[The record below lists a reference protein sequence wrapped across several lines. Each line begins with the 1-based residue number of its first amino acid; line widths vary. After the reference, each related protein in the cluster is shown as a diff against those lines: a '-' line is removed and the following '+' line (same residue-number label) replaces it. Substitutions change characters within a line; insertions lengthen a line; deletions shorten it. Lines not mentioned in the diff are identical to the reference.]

1 MAILDEPPFCW
12 LAADGRATGCD
23 VEVATVA
30 LHRAGVAGIEFVQVD
45 FAALLPGVLAGRWHL
60 TTGLFI
66 TPARQAVVR
75 FSRPIW
81 TVPDGLIVRRER
93 PLKSYVDIAADP
105 SARLAVVTGQV
116 QGDSARAAGVPE
128 ERIVRFDTQEE
139 TVRAVLRGAAE
150 AAASTAIGNRAILD
164 RFGPELT
171 VVDLPA
177 GADGG
182 FAVAPDLA
190 DALDAA
196 LDGYLG
202 SAEHRAV
209 MTRYGVPVAAPTDR
223 RG

>member
-12 LAADGRATGCD
+12 LTADGRATGCD
-23 VEVATVA
+23 VEVATVT
-30 LHRAGVAGIEFVQVD
+30 LHRAGIADIDFVQVD
-45 FAALLPGVLAGRWHL
+45 FADLLPGLQDDRWQI

-66 TPARQAVVR
+66 TEKRRQHVR

-81 TVPDGLIVRRER
+81 TVPDGLVVRRPSR
-93 PLKSYVDIAADP
+93 YRSYVDIAADLD
-105 SARLAVVTGQV
+105 ARLAVVSGQV

-128 ERIVRFDTQEE
+128 DRIVRFDTQEE
-139 TVRAVLRGAAE
+139 TIRAVQDGKAE
-150 AAASTAIGNRAILD
+150 AAASTAIGNRAVLA

-182 FAVAPDLA
+182 FAVAPYLM
-190 DALDAA
+190 DAVDAA

-202 SAEHRAV
+202 SPEHRAV
-209 MTRYGVPVAAPTDR
+209 MARYGLASASA
-223 RG
+223 